1 MTKPDWSN
9 LRDFFRS
16 PLNLG
21 LLGVVGIIAYFTYS
35 AFWPFRTLEPQV
47 QPYPVLT
54 GQVKIGQPIV
64 YRADYCKRTSA
75 PALVTRALVGDKG
88 TVVSLSSI
96 PTNLPAG
103 CHRVNSATTF
113 VPPATPPGRYKLAL
127 TLTYHVNAL
136 RDITVTVETEYFT
149 VTP

>member
-1 MTKPDWSN
+1 MPQPSWLH

-21 LLGVVGIIAYFTYS
+21 LVGMVAMVGYFAYS
-35 AFWPFRTLEPQV
+35 AFWPFATLEPRV
-47 QPYPVLT
+47 QPYHVLT

-64 YRADYCKRTSA
+64 YEADYCKRTSA
-75 PALVTRALVGDKG
+75 PALVTRALVSDNG

-103 CHRVNSATTF
+103 CHRVNSATTL
-113 VPPATPPGRYKLAL
+113 VPPATLPGRYKLAL

-136 RDITVTVETEYFT
+136 RDITVAIETEYFT